1 MRVFAPSL
9 SLRRSTRLRGIAPG
23 VISVLAVLGWGF
35 VPPLPG
41 GPGFAAAQVAP
52 PLGIEVRD
60 ETGGAR
66 VIFGPFL
73 QSRSIRSALD
83 SGLPIRIHLVT
94 ELWRERF
101 FDAQEGRHEWR
112 ATVRFDPLSELYR
125 VETGN
130 GATGTF
136 RTVEGAEQLLR
147 EAVAVPLRPPRSGRY
162 YYLAR
167 LEVES
172 LSPSDLEELRRWL
185 QGDPARALEPEDPGL
200 GGLLLQGVRRLF
212 VRGLGLPVQRYQA
225 RSPRFDWGR

>member
-1 MRVFAPSL
+1 VLASP
-9 SLRRSTRLRGIAPG
+9 LRPRAGPPLRGTPPGMVPLLALLAWGIAP
-23 VISVLAVLGWGF
+23 AV
-35 VPPLPG
+35 P
-41 GPGFAAAQVAP
+41 AAAQEAP
-52 PLGIEVRD
+52 PLRIEVRD
-60 ETGGAR
+60 EVGEAM
-66 VIFGPFL
+66 VVFGPFL
-73 QSRSIRSALD
+73 QGRNIRSALD

-112 ATVRFDPLSELYR
+112 ATVRFEPLSELYR

-136 RTVEGAEQLLR
+136 RTLEDAEQLLR
-147 EAVAVPLRPPRSGRY
+147 EAVRVPLRPPRSGRY

-185 QGDPARALEPEDPGL
+185 QGDPARARESEDQGF
-200 GGLLLQGVRRLF
+200 GNFLLRGVRRLF
-212 VRGLGLPVQRYQA
+212 VRGLGLPVQRHQA
-225 RSPRFDWGR
+225 RSPRFDWGG